1 MMAQS
6 HELPRAAYIRTSVQ
20 MRDAMA
26 RLRAELAQD
35 PLLAVDTE
43 ANSMYAYRE
52 RVCLIQLSTRQSDYI
67 VDPLAGFDI
76 QPLGD
81 LFSSDAV
88 EKVFHAAEYDLL
100 CLKRDYGFTFSRLF
114 DTMIAARI
122 VGMKAFGLGALLESH
137 VGVRLDKSH
146 QRDDW
151 GQRPLPKSSLQYAQ
165 TDTHYLPGLRDI
177 FAQRLSETDRW
188 QDAHEAF
195 AELCQVQPVR
205 REFDPEGYWRLAL
218 PNQLTRRQAAVLREV
233 YLLREQL
240 AQERDVPPFKIFADK
255 TLLTFAQQAPL
266 TQEKVEQINGMSS
279 GQMRRYGELV
289 LEAAARGMQAKPP
302 APPPPEPPAEPV
314 IVERYTALQKWR
326 KQRGEARGVESD
338 VILPRETL
346 WALAEHAPA
355 SVEAM
360 RSIRGL
366 TDYRLQQYGDE
377 LLAVLNRFR

>member
-1 MMAQS
+1 MMAE
-6 HELPRAAYIRTSVQ
+6 HAPLPPAAYVRTSAH
-20 MRDAMA
+20 MREAMA
-26 RLRAELAQD
+26 RLRAELAHD

-76 QPLGD
+76 GPLGE

-100 CLKRDYGFTFSRLF
+100 CLKRDYGFTFTRLF

-122 VGMKAFGLGALLESH
+122 VGMKAFGLGALLEAH
-137 VGVRLDKSH
+137 IGVRPDKSH

-165 TDTHYLPGLRDI
+165 TDTHYLPRLRDV
-177 FAQRLSETDRW
+177 FAERLSETERW

-195 AELCQVQPVR
+195 AELCHVEPAR
-205 REFDPEGYWRLAL
+205 REFDPEGFWRLAL
-218 PNQLTRRQAAVLREV
+218 PNQLNRRQAAVLREV

-240 AQERDVPPFKIFADK
+240 AQERDVPPFKIFSDK
-255 TLLTFAQQAPL
+255 TLVAFAQHAPL
-266 TQEKVEQINGMSS
+266 TPETVEQIDGMSS
-279 GQMRRYGELV
+279 SQMRRYGAQV
-289 LEAAARGMQAKPP
+289 LEAVDRGTKARPP
-302 APPPPEPPAEPV
+302 APPPPEPPTEPAV
-314 IVERYTALQKWR
+314 VERYTALQKWR

-346 WALAEHAPA
+346 WALAQHSPA

-366 TDYRLQQYGDE
+366 TDYRLQQYGAE
-377 LLAVLNRFR
+377 LLAVLDRFR